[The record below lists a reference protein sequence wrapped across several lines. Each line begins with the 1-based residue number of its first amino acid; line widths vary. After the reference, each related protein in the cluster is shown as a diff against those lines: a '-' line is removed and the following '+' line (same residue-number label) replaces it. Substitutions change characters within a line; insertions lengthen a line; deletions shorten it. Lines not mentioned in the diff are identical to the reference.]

1 MILRP
6 FQEQIINEV
15 IHSANT
21 LKNQN
26 ILIQAATGSGKTVIA
41 SALMARFATKGRKVL
56 FLVDNIT
63 LIDQTASKLNTPY
76 GVIADG
82 YQEPDYND
90 FSVFIASI
98 QSLANRIAWHD
109 CHWDLILLDEVHT
122 TGWYALSL
130 KLIEKSTKWVIGLTA
145 TPYRLSSKQ
154 CFADIFQ
161 DAVISPSFAELQKLG
176 YLAPLDYYGIDHAD
190 FSKVKISQGDYQ
202 VKETVKIVNNER
214 AIMAALS
221 KYQELGAGKRA
232 IAFAVNVEHA
242 LAIVEVARRM
252 DIAAASI
259 TGTDKKNYRLQNFEN
274 CRIGN
279 IKLLVSCM
287 ALTKGFDLP
296 EIEIGLLMRP
306 SKSLAII
313 EQQIGRVAR
322 IAEGKTKGIII
333 DCVGNLKVSNYPSER
348 IHTKAS
354 ILDRKPLKQAG
365 EAPVKTCP
373 ECSRIIRAQ
382 ERNCPYCD
390 YLFPVKPKEVFE
402 FNGTISQLITPTM
415 VRNSGSEQ
423 LHRDY
428 YRQLLRQEY
437 KSTGCTS
444 GAWKKY
450 ESQKFTAFAK
460 PLKHWALGA
469 IFDGDRSKYGLFCGN
484 IKRAGKM
491 RFRGDIQHWW
501 IKSQV
506 DGEFGVIN
514 LEVKECLL

>member
-1 MILRP
+1 MEIKLRP
-6 FQEQIINEV
+6 FQEQIINQV

-41 SALMARFATKGRKVL
+41 SAIMARFATKGRKVL

-63 LIDQTASKLNTPY
+63 LIDQTASKLTVPY

-98 QSLANRIAWHD
+98 QSLSNRTAWHD
-109 CHWDLILLDEVHT
+109 CHFDLILLDEVHT

-130 KLIEKSTKWVIGLTA
+130 KLIERSTKWVIVLTA

-190 FSKVKISQGDYQ
+190 FSEVKISQGDYQ
-202 VKETVKIVNNER
+202 VKETAKIVNNEK

-259 TGTDKKNYRLQNFEN
+259 TGTDKKIIDYKIL
-274 CRIGN
+274 RIAG
-279 IKLLVSCM
+279 
-287 ALTKGFDLP
+287 
-296 EIEIGLLMRP
+296 
-306 SKSLAII
+306 LAI
-313 EQQIGRVAR
+313 
-322 IAEGKTKGIII
+322 
-333 DCVGNLKVSNYPSER
+333 LS
-348 IHTKAS
+348 
-354 ILDRKPLKQAG
+354 
-365 EAPVKTCP
+365 
-373 ECSRIIRAQ
+373 
-382 ERNCPYCD
+382 
-390 YLFPVKPKEVFE
+390 F
-402 FNGTISQLITPTM
+402 
-415 VRNSGSEQ
+415 
-423 LHRDY
+423 
-428 YRQLLRQEY
+428 
-437 KSTGCTS
+437 
-444 GAWKKY
+444 
-450 ESQKFTAFAK
+450 
-460 PLKHWALGA
+460 
-469 IFDGDRSKYGLFCGN
+469 
-484 IKRAGKM
+484 
-491 RFRGDIQHWW
+491 
-501 IKSQV
+501 
-506 DGEFGVIN
+506 
-514 LEVKECLL
+514 